1 MKNRKKIITPLMKD
15 REKIIAPIFGL
26 VVGILVSSILLLM
39 WGSSPLKAFEG
50 LYLGSIGSLGAIS
63 NTIINAIPLIIGG
76 LAVIISYKSG
86 IFNVG
91 VEGQLFFGA
100 MGGAVIATL
109 PMFQDLPPFI
119 SIPLSILV
127 AMIFGAILGAIPG
140 YLKAYRGINEVVV
153 TMLLNYIVIFFLSQQ
168 VQPGGLLHQPGVTAN
183 QSGPIHEG
191 MQLPKVFPE
200 VLTNVHFGLII
211 ALILVVIVWF
221 VMSRTS
227 IGFKMK
233 AIGLNPKASEYAGMS
248 MSFIQTNVMILSGA
262 LAGLAGAIEIL
273 GYHYRLVENFSLGI
287 GYNAI
292 AVALLAGLSP
302 IGVILSALFFGALQA
317 GNNTMQIVASVPES
331 FTKLVQGVV
340 VFFVIAGAVLPNIVS
355 KKITMRRLAIEARE
369 KNQLKEGQED
379 A

>member
-1 MKNRKKIITPLMKD
+1 MKNR
-15 REKIIAPIFGL
+15 ENIIAPIFGL
-26 VVGILVSSILLLM
+26 VVGIFVSSLLLLIS
-39 WGSSPLKAFEG
+39 GSNPISAFQG
-50 LYLGSIGSLGAIS
+50 LYLGSFGSLGAIS
-63 NTIINAIPLIIGG
+63 NTLIKAIPLIIGG
-76 LAVIISYKSG
+76 LAVIISYKAG

-119 SIPLSILV
+119 SIPLSIIV
-127 AMIFGAILGAIPG
+127 AMMFGAILGFIPG

-168 VQPGGLLHQPGVTAN
+168 VQPGGFLHESGVTAN
-183 QSGPIHEG
+183 QSAPIHEG
-191 MQLPKVFPE
+191 MKLPMLFDGI
-200 VLTNVHFGLII
+200 LTKVHFGLII
-211 ALILVVIVWF
+211 ALVLVVIVWY

-233 AIGLNPKASEYAGMS
+233 AIGLNPKAAEYSGMNTS
-248 MSFIQTNVMILSGA
+248 AIQTKVMIVSGA
-262 LAGLAGAIEIL
+262 MAGLAGAIEIL

-292 AVALLAGLSP
+292 AVALLANLSP
-302 IGVILSALFFGALQA
+302 VGVMFSAVFFGALQA
-317 GNNTMQIVASVPES
+317 GNNTMQIIAQVPES
-331 FTKLVQGVV
+331 FTKLVQGIV
-340 VFFVIAGAVLPNIVS
+340 VFFVIAGAVLPRIVS
-355 KKITMRRLAIEARE
+355 KKLMMKRLAKEAQE
-369 KNQLKEGQED
+369 ENQLKESGKD

>member
-1 MKNRKKIITPLMKD
+1 MKNR
-15 REKIIAPIFGL
+15 ENIIAPIFGL
-26 VVGILVSSILLLM
+26 VVGILVSSLLLIM

-50 LYLGSIGSLGAIS
+50 LYLGSLGSLGAIS
-63 NTIINAIPLIIGG
+63 NTLIKAIPLVIGG

-109 PMFQDLPPFI
+109 PMFQGLPPYI
-119 SIPLSILV
+119 SIPLSMLT
-127 AMIFGAILGAIPG
+127 AMMFGAILGFIPG

-168 VQPGGLLHQPGVTAN
+168 VQPGGFLHQPGVKAN
-183 QSGPIHEG
+183 QSAPIHEG
-191 MQLPKVFPE
+191 MALPKIFPD
-200 VLTNVHFGLII
+200 VLTNVHIGLII
-211 ALILVVIVWF
+211 ALVLVVIVWF
-221 VMSRTS
+221 VMSRTA

-233 AIGLNPKASEYAGMS
+233 AIGLNPKAAEYAGMN
-248 MSFIQTNVMILSGA
+248 MSFIQTNVMIISGA
-262 LAGLAGAIEIL
+262 LAGLAGAIEVL

-302 IGVILSALFFGALQA
+302 IGVILSAVFFGALQA
-317 GNNTMQIVASVPES
+317 GNNTMQIVADVPES
-331 FTKLVQGVV
+331 FTKLVQGIV
-340 VFFVIAGAVLPNIVS
+340 VFFVIAGAVIPHLVN
-355 KKITMRRLAIEARE
+355 KKITIRRLAKQARE
-369 KNQLKEGQED
+369 KNQLKESEED

>member
-1 MKNRKKIITPLMKD
+1 MKNR
-15 REKIIAPIFGL
+15 ENIIAPIFGL
-26 VVGILVSSILLLM
+26 VVGILVSSLLLIM

-50 LYLGSIGSLGAIS
+50 LYIGSFGTLGAIS
-63 NTIINAIPLIIGG
+63 NTLIKAIPLIIGG

-119 SIPLSILV
+119 SIPLSIVV
-127 AMIFGAILGAIPG
+127 AMMFGAILGFIPG

-153 TMLLNYIVIFFLSQQ
+153 TMLLNYIIIFFLSQQ
-168 VQPGGLLHQPGVTAN
+168 VQPGGFLHEPGVTAN
-183 QSGPIHEG
+183 QSAYIHEG
-191 MQLPKVFPE
+191 MKLPLLFSG
-200 VLTNVHFGLII
+200 VLTKVHIGLII
-211 ALILVVIVWF
+211 AIVLVVIVWF
-221 VMSRTS
+221 VMSRSS

-233 AIGLNPKASEYAGMS
+233 AIGLNPKAAQYAGMN
-248 MSFIQTNVMILSGA
+248 MNFIQTNVMIVSGA
-262 LAGLAGAIEIL
+262 MAGLAGAIELL

-292 AVALLAGLSP
+292 AVALLANLSP
-302 IGVILSALFFGALQA
+302 IGVVLSAIFFGALQA
-317 GNNTMQIVASVPES
+317 GSITMQIVADVPES
-331 FTKLVQGVV
+331 FTKLVQGIV
-340 VFFVIAGAVLPNIVS
+340 VFFVIAGAVLPKIIN
-355 KKITMRRLAIEARE
+355 KKLTMNRLAKEALE
-369 KNQLKEGQED
+369 ANQLEEGQED